1 MTGGLMAVYVAA
13 MALGAFS
20 IVLIVR
26 LRKAYGHP
34 FLARAQLL
42 TVLMSLIAFAGLV
55 VRSLGPGLRVVR
67 PEQSLGFSML
77 FGFILIPALIA
88 LCFAFLGLAFSLVQ
102 TPIPRTLTA
111 AFASF
116 WGLFFLGFIFAEWRF
131 FQSGS
136 MAETRIFEMVF
147 NVGLAVF
154 FLGADA
160 VLIVRAGKLRDKVR
174 AGLARATGLLYLAG
188 LLARLSG
195 RLLHSGG
202 HPLLVITESLLLLA
216 LNAGIAVL
224 LAIRVPRLGRSPE
237 PARDGRREEESFAR
251 FGITRRERDIVRG
264 ILQGRSNAEIAAS
277 LFISE
282 RTVETHVTNIY
293 QKTGVKSRVQLSNLF
308 RGDAESM
315 AASGRP

>member
-13 MALGAFS
+13 VALGAFP

-26 LRKAYGHP
+26 LRRAYDHS
-34 FLARAQLL
+34 FLSRAQLL
-42 TVLMSLIAFAGLV
+42 TVLMSLTVFAGLV

-88 LCFAFLGLAFSLVQ
+88 LCFAFLRLAYSLIQAPVRR
-102 TPIPRTLTA
+102 PVTA

-116 WGLFFLGFIFAEWRF
+116 WGLFFLGFVFAEWRY

-136 MAETRIFEMVF
+136 MAETRVLELVF
-147 NVGLAVF
+147 NVGLAAS

-160 VLIVRAGKLRDKVR
+160 ILIIRGRKLKDKVR
-174 AGLARATGLLYLAG
+174 AGLALGLGLLYLVG
-188 LLARLSG
+188 ILARLAG
-195 RLLHSGG
+195 RLPGLGG
-202 HPLLVITESLLLLA
+202 RPGLDMAGSLLLLA
-216 LNAGIAVL
+216 LNVGAAVL
-224 LAIRVPRLGRSPE
+224 LGRLVPRLGKE
-237 PARDGRREEESFAR
+237 PDPGPAGRREEESFVR

-282 RTVETHVTNIY
+282 RTVETYVTNIY
-293 QKTGVKSRVQLSNLF
+293 PKTGVRSRVQLLNLF
-308 RGDAESM
+308 RGDSEA
-315 AASGRP
+315 

>member
-116 WGLFFLGFIFAEWRF
+116 FIFAEWRF